1 MKLLINAIFL
11 TIILTGCVAERA
23 VIRPVPVGTT
33 YTEPSYAIPGPGY
46 VWQQHPQFGWGWH
59 HPSYGW
65 HRGWR

>member
-1 MKLLINAIFL
+1 MKPFINAIFL
-11 TIILTGCVAERA
+11 TILLTGCAVEPVA
-23 VIRPVPVGTT
+23 VRPAYIG
-33 YTEPSYAIPGPGY
+33 PSYAIPSPGY